1 MKAHY
6 LSGHFERY
14 PRWDDCI
21 TLDLC
26 LDRPGAPRSRDIAKR
41 AIGHSEVL
49 PTTPFA
55 PYLEHD
61 KGLHSRKL
69 GLVR

>member
-1 MKAHY
+1 MREHY
-6 LSGHFERY
+6 MSREFERY
-14 PRWDDCI
+14 KRWDDCI

-26 LDRPGAPRSRDIAKR
+26 LKRPDAPRARDIAKR
-41 AIGHSEVL
+41 AVANAEVL

-55 PYLEHD
+55 PYLEHE
-61 KGLHSRKL
+61 KGLHSRRL